1 MHLHVTRHRCPAQ
14 VEDGSLGSP
23 PAEQLLHTLQ
33 PSYWFSAHL
42 HTKFAALVQHPGGNT
57 TRFLSL
63 DKCIPGR
70 DFLQVKRGNHVV
82 WGRSCC
88 AYARVGSSGKCCA
101 AQWWCVV
108 AAVAPA
114 GGVGA
119 CHQSCWGYVLGA
131 AGEQLFPELQPQC
144 LRDSS
149 AVDAQQR
156 ACNRLQMR
164 RIR

>member
-1 MHLHVTRHRCPAQ
+1 MHLHVTRHRCHAQ

-70 DFLQVKRGNHVV
+70 DFLQVRHGNHIVV
-82 WGRSCC
+82 RRTGVAVQRLCVRASTQCWEMLCRTVVVGCCSSCTCRGRGDLPSVMLGLG
-88 AYARVGSSGKCCA
+88 ARYCW
-101 AQWWCVV
+101 Q
-108 AAVAPA
+108 AAVP
-114 GGVGA
+114 
-119 CHQSCWGYVLGA
+119 
-131 AGEQLFPELQPQC
+131 
-144 LRDSS
+144 
-149 AVDAQQR
+149 
-156 ACNRLQMR
+156 
-164 RIR
+164 